1 MYFSLI
7 GILIDPLTES
17 RIEKPHPVY
26 VPRDE
31 TFEEMKKSTF
41 SAGRLKALLHNLVP
55 SIAATLSKSDI
66 SFKCFSEI
74 DKLYIDGVVLND
86 ENHQEHSQ
94 NWFLGNIM
102 KQVVNAG
109 QTLLKYEIPAGIKST
124 FYFLIFVLSTALL
137 KLLILSN

>member
-1 MYFSLI
+1 M
-7 GILIDPLTES
+7 
-17 RIEKPHPVY
+17 
-26 VPRDE
+26 
-31 TFEEMKKSTF
+31 
-41 SAGRLKALLHNLVP
+41 KALVHNLVP

-86 ENHQEHSQ
+86 ENHQENSQ
-94 NWFLGNIM
+94 KLFLSNIM

-109 QTLLKYEIPAGIKST
+109 QTLLKYEIPAVIKST
-124 FYFLIFVLSTALL
+124 LGFPLYVLSTIL